1 MMSKSGLENTSKG
14 SSKVEP
20 VKDNNSND
28 KNIKK
33 NHFKFVDLFC
43 GCGGFS
49 RGFVEEGFKPL
60 VAVEIEENP
69 VSSYA
74 LNFNGRIYERIYK
87 NGKYEYVL
95 KENYFQLENFMSKE
109 EIEVF
114 KKINNYNSL
123 NPAIINEDIR
133 EIHAIDILNFINDK
147 DNNHNNNITS
157 NKDVY
162 KNSETPKNNEIK
174 IDLLIGGPPCEGY
187 TGANPKRLKNPYDR
201 LYSDELGRLVLEYIR
216 LVGDLK
222 PKVFVM
228 ENVPGM
234 LNWQLW
240 ECIEQE
246 FAKVGY
252 EKIYFHVFN
261 AENFGNPSA
270 RKRIIVSNIHLN
282 PEWCE
287 NKVIVRDILEDEYRF
302 TVHNNNNNI
311 IKNHVEEFNEKTSLN
326 LNKEQSPLP
335 ERISKKLKDTKVGSG
350 AVQFRASKGSLEN
363 YILLDENEISDTV
376 MGQRRF
382 IHPNKQRLL
391 TVREQARLMGYPDY
405 HILAGGLTS
414 TYNQVGESVPPTL
427 SKAIAKEVY
436 IYLKS
441 LED

>member
-1 MMSKSGLENTSKG
+1 MISKSGLEDTSK
-14 SSKVEP
+14 SSGKVEP
-20 VKDNNSND
+20 IKDNGNNN
-28 KNIKK
+28 KNIEK

-74 LNFNGRIYERIYK
+74 LNFNGKIYERICK
-87 NGKYEYVL
+87 NGKYEYIL
-95 KENYFQLENFMSKE
+95 KENYFQLENFMSRE
-109 EIEVF
+109 EIELF
-114 KKINNYNSL
+114 KKINNYNNL
-123 NPAIINEDIR
+123 NPVIINEDIR
-133 EIHAIDILNFINDK
+133 EIHAIDILNFI
-147 DNNHNNNITS
+147 DNKTIDDSNNTL
-157 NKDVY
+157 
-162 KNSETPKNNEIK
+162 KNNEIK

-187 TGANPKRLKNPYDR
+187 TGANPKRFKNPYDR

-252 EKIYFHVFN
+252 EEIYFHVFN

-282 PEWCE
+282 PEWSE
-287 NKVIVRDILEDEYRF
+287 NKVIVRDILEDEYLF
-302 TVHNNNNNI
+302 TPNKNINTNTGININNFDE
-311 IKNHVEEFNEKTSLN
+311 NHDSKINEKTSLN

-350 AVQFRASKGSLEN
+350 AVKFRASKGSLEN
-363 YILLDENEISDTV
+363 YILIDENDISDTV